1 MKRSFFL
8 TICSFVTMYA
18 MAQVAAN
25 SHNEYRIYEQQVAK
39 QRMAFV
45 PNPNT
50 LNYDVKHQKLELN
63 VDPSQYYISGTVT
76 TQFVPNENLQTI
88 VFDFSHT
95 LTVSAVIQGT
105 QSATFTQ
112 TNNELVIQLPQTVAL
127 GTQGEVKITYAG
139 APPTASEA
147 FTQSYHSGTPIIW
160 TLSEPFGAR
169 DWFPCK
175 QSLNDK
181 IDSIDVYLTT
191 PDDMVAVANGM
202 EQSQTVHQNGTK
214 TTHFKHA
221 YPIPAYL
228 VAFAVTN
235 YQIYNQ
241 TAGTDPNT
249 FPVVNYLYPE
259 TFQTAV
265 NQLQVTVPVMN
276 VFEELFGVYPYHTE
290 KYGHAQFGW
299 GGGMEHT
306 TVSFMGGFSR
316 HLIAHEL
323 AHHWFGDKVTCGS
336 WKDIW
341 LNEGFAEYMAG
352 LVVEHLDG
360 NEAFVNWKSSKIGSI
375 TSQANGN
382 LYLTEEQASDSDR
395 IFSSR
400 LTYDKGSMVVNML
413 RYVLEDEVF
422 YQAMQN
428 YLNDPQIAYG
438 YAVTTQLKTH
448 LETTSGVDL
457 TEFFN
462 DWVYG
467 EGHPSYQLKA
477 ETLSETQTKI
487 VLSQT
492 TSHESV
498 PFFEM
503 PVTLKLTGTSGQA
516 EIVVLQHTQNNQE
529 FVVDT
534 SIGVVLEIQIDPF
547 QNIISKN
554 NTVSVKSSMKAYGNE
569 IKIIP
574 NPFQSSFQVVIPE
587 NVQVEALNLFDIKGK
602 LIHKNIGNPYN
613 AEQLASG
620 MYVLAIKTPSKTYH
634 KKIIKN

>member
-1 MKRSFFL
+1 MRRTIFL
-8 TICSFVTMYA
+8 TICSFITLCTT
-18 MAQVAAN
+18 AQITADVP
-25 SHNEYRIYEQQVAK
+25 HEYRVYEQRTAEK
-39 QRMAFV
+39 KLAFI

-50 LNYDVKHQKLELN
+50 LNYDVTYHKLELN
-63 VDPSQYYISGTVT
+63 VNPEQYFIGGTVT
-76 TQFVPNENLQTI
+76 TQFVPNENLQHI
-88 VFDFSHT
+88 VFDFSHQLQVT
-95 LTVSAVIQGT
+95 EVLQQNQSLTFSQADNELTIQLDDTVEEGTTGEVVITYQGT
-105 QSATFTQ
+105 
-112 TNNELVIQLPQTVAL
+112 
-127 GTQGEVKITYAG
+127 
-139 APPTASEA
+139 PPTTNEA
-147 FTQSYHSGTPIIW
+147 FTQSYHNGTPIIW

-191 PDDMVAVANGM
+191 PDDMVAVANGL
-202 EQSQTVHQNGTK
+202 EQSLTVHQNGTK
-214 TTHFKHA
+214 TTHFKHSF
-221 YPIPAYL
+221 PIPAYL
-228 VAFAVTN
+228 VAIAVTN
-235 YQIYNQ
+235 YEIYEQ
-241 TAGTDPNT
+241 SAGTEPYT

-259 TFQTAV
+259 SYQTAV
-265 NQLQVTVPVMN
+265 NQLQITLPVMA
-276 VFEELFGVYPYHTE
+276 VFEELFGTYPFHTE

-341 LNEGFAEYMAG
+341 INEGFAEYMAG

-360 NEAFVNWKSSKIGSI
+360 DEAFINWKGSKIASI
-375 TSQANGN
+375 TSQASGN
-382 LYLTEEQASDSDR
+382 LYLTDSQALNSDR
-395 IFSSR
+395 IFNSR

-413 RYVLEDEVF
+413 RYVLGDEVF
-422 YQAMQN
+422 YRGMRNFLEDEQ
-428 YLNDPQIAYG
+428 LAYSF
-438 YAVTTQLKTH
+438 AVTPQVQQH
-448 LETTSGVDL
+448 LEAASGLDL
-457 TEFFN
+457 TGFFN

-467 EGHPSYQLKA
+467 EGYPSYQVKA

-498 PFFEM
+498 SFFEI
-503 PVTLKLTGTSGQA
+503 PVTLKLTGTSGQS
-516 EIVVLQHTQNNQE
+516 EIVVLQHTQNDQE

-534 SIGVVLEIQIDPF
+534 NIGVVLEIQIDPF
-547 QNIISKN
+547 QDIISKD
-554 NTVSVKSSMKAYGNE
+554 NTVSVKSSMKAYGCE

-574 NPFQSSFQVVIPE
+574 NPFQSSFQVAIPE
-587 NVQVEALNLFDIKGK
+587 NVQVKTLNLYDTKGK
-602 LIHKNIGNPYN
+602 LIGKNISNPYN

-620 MYVLAIKTPSKTYH
+620 MYILAIETPSKTYH